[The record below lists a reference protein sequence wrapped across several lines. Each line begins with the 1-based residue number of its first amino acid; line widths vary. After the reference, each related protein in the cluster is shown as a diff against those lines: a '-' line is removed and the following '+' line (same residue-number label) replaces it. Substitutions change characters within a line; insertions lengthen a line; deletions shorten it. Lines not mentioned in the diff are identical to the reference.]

1 LSKLVRGHHI
11 LIFCVF
17 CVGGDLASGESH
29 YHVPSP
35 AMVAGTAGIATT
47 FHFEREC
54 ERRSENESE
63 SGRVRVKGF
72 IYVPVAGS
80 SEFVLVMEKVK

>member
-1 LSKLVRGHHI
+1 
-11 LIFCVF
+11 
-17 CVGGDLASGESH
+17 
-29 YHVPSP
+29 
-35 AMVAGTAGIATT
+35 MVAGTAGIATT